1 MKEIQ
6 WVVIDNI
13 LYKNP
18 TKKELKNAENY
29 TYIYLSLD
37 DDIVIETWWVDE
49 LKNSCIDFAYSITQM
64 KSDFKSC
71 EENFYNPKY
80 YSRIKHFERYGLPH
94 TPHQLKSIC
103 IPKQFITKKGIID
116 LEHFLY

>member
-1 MKEIQ
+1 MNT

-18 TKKELKNAENY
+18 TKKELKNAENCI
-29 TYIYLSLD
+29 YIYPSSND
-37 DDIVIETWWVDE
+37 DTVIETWWVDE

-64 KSDFKSC
+64 KSMSSV

-80 YSRIKHFERYGLPH
+80 YSRTKHFERHGIPH
-94 TPHQLKSIC
+94 RPQQLISIC
-103 IPKQFITKKGIID
+103 IPKRFITKKGIIN